1 MLVYYPASVTH
12 CLRRLAAK
20 FQFVRLLRESFTEI
34 PLMMEET
41 MNLSQF
47 WKENPKAAIAFSG
60 GVDSAYL
67 LYSAVQSGVDVKA
80 YYAKTAFQPAFEL
93 EDAKKLANQLGAEME
108 ILSIDVLSV
117 SHVAENP
124 KNRCYY
130 CKTAI
135 FSAISAAAKADGFDL
150 LLDGTNASDEASDR
164 PGMQALKEL
173 SVRSPL
179 RECGL
184 TKKEIRRLSKEAGL
198 FTYDKPAYACL
209 ATRIPTGD
217 TITPEKLSRTEEA
230 EGYLHSLGLRDF
242 RVRTLG
248 DTARIQVTESDLETV
263 LKNREAIVSHL
274 KALYSGVMLDLEVRL

>member
-1 MLVYYPASVTH
+1 MTL
-12 CLRRLAAK
+12 
-20 FQFVRLLRESFTEI
+20 TE
-34 PLMMEET
+34 
-41 MNLSQF
+41 F
-47 WKENPKAAIAFSG
+47 WHENPKAAIAFSG

-67 LYSAVQSGVDVKA
+67 LYSAIQAGARVKA

-93 EDAKKLANQLGAEME
+93 EDARRLTELLGAEME
-108 ILSIDVLSV
+108 ILPLDILSV
-117 SHVAENP
+117 PHVAENP

-130 CKTAI
+130 CKNAL
-135 FSAISAAAKADGFDL
+135 FSAITAAAKRDGFSL

-164 PGMQALKEL
+164 PGMQALREL

-184 TKKEIRRLSKEAGL
+184 KKAEIRRLSKEAGL
-198 FTYDKPAYACL
+198 FTHDNPAYACL

-217 TITPEKLSRTEEA
+217 AITPEKLSRTEEA
-230 EGYLHSLGLRDF
+230 EGYLHDLGLQDF

-263 LKNREAIVSHL
+263 LKNRGAIVSHL
-274 KALYSGVMLDLEVRL
+274 KTLYSGVTLDLEVRP